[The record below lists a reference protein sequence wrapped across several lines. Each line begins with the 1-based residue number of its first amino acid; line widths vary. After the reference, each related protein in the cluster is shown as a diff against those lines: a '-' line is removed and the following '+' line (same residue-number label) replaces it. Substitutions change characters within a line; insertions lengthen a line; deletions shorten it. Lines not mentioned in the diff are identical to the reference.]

1 MKQEY
6 SLAQLTAIN
15 ASPPELA
22 RIAANAGYDYFSM
35 RQIYMGLP
43 EEPDFDLAKNKLL
56 MKETKAIMADTGIRL
71 LDVELARV
79 VDGVDPAIY
88 EPAFATCTE
97 LGGKRVL
104 SSIWTE
110 DIAVQVEGFARIC
123 DLALQYNLT
132 VELEY
137 VPIAAV
143 KNLVGALNILKQ
155 VNRIN
160 AGILIDIHHF
170 HRAGDT
176 VEDLLKVPRELFR
189 MVHLCDAPA
198 EIPQDNEEM
207 RRIMREAR
215 EYPGEGGIDIKNI
228 LSAIPK
234 VPFSIELPKTSV
246 SNLFGY
252 EVHAQR
258 CIEKSKAYLK
268 DC

>member
-1 MKQEY
+1 M
-6 SLAQLTAIN
+6 
-15 ASPPELA
+15 
-22 RIAANAGYDYFSM
+22 
-35 RQIYMGLP
+35 
-43 EEPDFDLAKNKLL
+43 
-56 MKETKAIMADTGIRL
+56 
-71 LDVELARV
+71 
-79 VDGVDPAIY
+79 
-88 EPAFATCTE
+88 
-97 LGGKRVL
+97 
-104 SSIWTE
+104 
-110 DIAVQVEGFARIC
+110 
-123 DLALQYNLT
+123 
-132 VELEY
+132 
-137 VPIAAV
+137 
-143 KNLVGALNILKQ
+143 KQ